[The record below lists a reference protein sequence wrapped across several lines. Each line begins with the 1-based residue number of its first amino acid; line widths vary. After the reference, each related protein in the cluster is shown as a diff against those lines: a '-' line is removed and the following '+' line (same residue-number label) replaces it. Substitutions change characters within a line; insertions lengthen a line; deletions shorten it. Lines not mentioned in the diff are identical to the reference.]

1 MSAAVHSHR
10 LRQRQRDEGD
20 ESRHYETDG
29 EAQSFEPCHDLA
41 PRAGLPLSNS
51 FQHEACQ
58 PPKKA
63 DFCEFRPPD
72 GKEGRFLDR
81 PLSNSF
87 VRVRTPR
94 LRLARML
101 IVRYRTTARGKAQL
115 MVDHGTRFG
124 RCIVV
129 DDDEDILLSARLLLR
144 NLFRDVAVFQAP
156 DQAIAAMEQEQPDVI
171 LLDANFGRGATDA
184 SEGFSWLAEILKRD
198 PQAVVVMITAHAG
211 VQIAV
216 EAMKRGATDFVSK
229 PWSNER
235 LLATVRTAAALR
247 TSREEAVTERRRA
260 AAVTTPVAGG
270 EIPLLGRSPGMARVY
285 SLVERAAPTEAN
297 VLILGENG
305 TGKELVAR
313 ELHRRSRRA
322 DQVLVSVD
330 LGAIAE
336 NLFESELFGHVKGA
350 FTDAR
355 SDRIGRMQAANGGSL
370 FLDEIGNLPL
380 HLQPKLL
387 TALEQRQIV
396 PVGANKPVPIDIRVI
411 AATNCPPEQLADEA
425 RFRQDLLFRLNT
437 VEIELPPLRE
447 RREDIMLL
455 VDHFLGLYAR
465 KYGKPARRIPS
476 DVAAALEAYEWPG
489 NVRALRHAAERAV
502 ILADGD
508 DFTAED
514 FSLSRAS
521 QPPRPAAPA
530 PAPTVRDDL
539 NLDRAEKQMVEQA
552 LKKHSY
558 NISLAA
564 AELGLTR
571 ASLYRRMEK
580 HGL

>member
-1 MSAAVHSHR
+1 M
-10 LRQRQRDEGD
+10 
-20 ESRHYETDG
+20 
-29 EAQSFEPCHDLA
+29 
-41 PRAGLPLSNS
+41 
-51 FQHEACQ
+51 
-58 PPKKA
+58 K
-63 DFCEFRPPD
+63 
-72 GKEGRFLDR
+72 
-81 PLSNSF
+81 
-87 VRVRTPR
+87 
-94 LRLARML
+94 
-101 IVRYRTTARGKAQL
+101 RGKA
-115 MVDHGTRFG
+115 FE

-129 DDDEDILLSARLLLR
+129 DDDPDILLSARLLLR
-144 NLFRDVAVFQAP
+144 DMFEEIATFQAP
-156 DQAIAAMEQEQPDVI
+156 EEALTAMDRGHTDVI
-171 LLDANFGRGATDA
+171 LLDANFGRGATNA
-184 SEGFSWLAEILKRD
+184 AEGFQWLGEILKRD
-198 PQAVVVMITAHAG
+198 SEAVVVMITAHG
-211 VQIAV
+211 GIQIAV

-247 TSREEAVTERRRA
+247 NSREEAVTERKRA
-260 AAVTTPVAGG
+260 AAVNAPAAGA
-270 EIPLLGRSPGMARVY
+270 ESVMLGSSPAMARVM

-330 LGAIAE
+330 LGAVAE

-355 SDRIGRMQAANGGSL
+355 GDRIGRLQAADGGTL
-370 FLDEIGNLPL
+370 FLDEVGNLPL

-387 TALEQRQIV
+387 TALEQRQVI
-396 PVGANKPVPIDIRVI
+396 PVGANRPVPIDVRVI
-411 AATNCPPEQLADEA
+411 AATNLPPERLADEGL
-425 RFRQDLLFRLNT
+425 FRQDLLFRLNT

-447 RREDIMLL
+447 RREDILL
-455 VDHFLGLYAR
+455 LIDHYVGLYSK
-465 KYGKPARRIPS
+465 KYGKPARRLPA
-476 DVAAALEAYEWPG
+476 DVVAALVAYEWPG

-502 ILADGD
+502 ILAAD
-508 DFTAED
+508 DAFTVED
-514 FSLSRAS
+514 FSLSRTMAPRTAT
-521 QPPRPAAPA
+521 PPPPA
-530 PAPTVRDDL
+530 PGSDL
-539 NLDRAEKQMVEQA
+539 NLDRAEKQMVEAA

-571 ASLYRRMEK
+571 ASLYRRMDK

>member
-1 MSAAVHSHR
+1 M
-10 LRQRQRDEGD
+10 
-20 ESRHYETDG
+20 
-29 EAQSFEPCHDLA
+29 
-41 PRAGLPLSNS
+41 N
-51 FQHEACQ
+51 Q
-58 PPKKA
+58 PK
-63 DFCEFRPPD
+63 
-72 GKEGRFLDR
+72 
-81 PLSNSF
+81 
-87 VRVRTPR
+87 
-94 LRLARML
+94 
-101 IVRYRTTARGKAQL
+101 
-115 MVDHGTRFG
+115 RFG
-124 RCIVV
+124 RCIIV
-129 DDDEDILLSARLLLR
+129 DDDPDVLLSARLLLR
-144 NLFRDVAVFQAP
+144 DMFEEVAAYQEPGDAL
-156 DQAIAAMEQEQPDVI
+156 AAMAQGLPDVF
-171 LLDANFGRGATDA
+171 LLDANFGRGATNA
-184 SEGFSWLAEILKRD
+184 AEGFHWLAEILKRD

-211 VQIAV
+211 IQTAV

-247 TSREEAVTERRRA
+247 SSREEAVTERRRA
-260 AAVTTPVAGG
+260 AAVGVPAAGG
-270 EIPLLGRSPGMARVY
+270 EAPLLGRSPGMARVW

-330 LGAIAE
+330 LGAVAE

-355 SDRIGRMQAANGGSL
+355 ADRIGRMVAANGGTL

-387 TALEQRQIV
+387 TALEQRQVI
-396 PVGANKPVPIDIRVI
+396 PVGANKPVPIDVRVI
-411 AATNCPPEQLADEA
+411 AATNCPPEQLGDES

-447 RREDIMLL
+447 RREDIMALIE
-455 VDHFLGLYAR
+455 HFVALYAK
-465 KYGKPARRIPS
+465 KYGKPVRAIPD
-476 DVAAALEAYEWPG
+476 DVAAALEQYDWPG

-502 ILADGD
+502 ILADGAA
-508 DFTAED
+508 FAAED
-514 FSLSRAS
+514 FSLSRAGS
-521 QPPRPAAPA
+521 ARAAAPA
-530 PAPTVRDDL
+530 PAPAAAQRDDL
-539 NLDRAEKQMVEQA
+539 NLERAEKQMVESA

-564 AELGLTR
+564 QELGLTR